1 MNTKNVLRD
10 EIHSQVELLHGT
22 RPEDEGFDKTSNSI
36 KKLVD
41 GLCEIEKLE
50 IERDKL
56 IIEAEKND
64 IERVKAQDEKKDRKI
79 KNALTAAGLGITIG
93 GTIAMF
99 VYEEKGTITSA
110 AGRKIID
117 RIFKTK

>member
-1 MNTKNVLRD
+1 MSTKNVLRD
-10 EIHSQVELLHGT
+10 EIHSQVELLHDI
-22 RPEDEGFDKTSNSI
+22 RPDDEGFDKTSNSI

-56 IIEAEKND
+56 ILEAEKNE
-64 IERVKAQDEKKDRKI
+64 IERVKAEDEKKDRRI
-79 KNALTAAGLGITIG
+79 KNALTAGGLGITIA

-99 VYEEKGTITSA
+99 VYEEKGTITSV